1 MKKRTDAPTDRLFE
15 KIGKIGMVL
24 PVAAA
29 SLLSTG
35 SVAQVAGSPAKMTL
49 GSAMPD
55 PNGEIT
61 ADRQRAYRLFKAI
74 TGIAI
79 AIDDSR
85 LAQMESLIAAGN
97 EKGAAAIATSDPSFY
112 DVQLRDLARKMS
124 VREES
129 VTAPLSDFV
138 ATFVG
143 VARDGLDAR
152 ELLSGNFIYRADIAK
167 VLVNG
172 QGQPEVRND
181 TLADIVNSNNHYAD
195 LQARSYS
202 LYSVLVRENGQQYS
216 NDGETLQP
224 MTDAAGLITT
234 RQWIRE
240 HADAGTN
247 RRLVEFSF
255 RQFMCAPM
263 EAWMDASRPDDFV
276 GRDVDRFPG
285 GSHEK
290 YQVTCKACHTQ
301 MDAFRQAFA
310 YVNFAGGRTRLT
322 PGQVVGKMNRN
333 SNMFPSGYSTTNDR
347 WVNYATAPRNADQF
361 GWRGPASGSG
371 MADFGRLLANSK
383 GFSRC
388 MTKRVFASICK
399 RAPGPA
405 EEAAIRVIA
414 DQFEGD
420 YKLKGLAET
429 VAVSPICISRE

>member
-1 MKKRTDAPTDRLFE
+1 MKKQINAPTKRLF
-15 KIGKIGMVL
+15 KLGTLL

-35 SVAQVAGSPAKMTL
+35 SIAQVTAPVKVTM
-49 GSAMPD
+49 GSAMPN
-55 PNGEIT
+55 PTGEIT
-61 ADRQRAYRLFKAI
+61 VHRQRAHQLFVSI
-74 TGIAI
+74 TGVQI
-79 AIDDSR
+79 AIDDNR
-85 LAQMESLIAAGN
+85 LIQMEALISAGN

-112 DVQLRDLARKMS
+112 DIQLRDIARKMS

-152 ELLSGNFIYRADIAK
+152 ELLTGNFFYRGDATKILNNA
-167 VLVNG
+167 G
-172 QGQPEVRND
+172 GQPEVRQN
-181 TLADIVNSNNHYAD
+181 TLNDIVNSNNHYAD
-195 LQARSYS
+195 LQARNYS
-202 LYSVLVRENGQQYS
+202 LYAVLVKEDGQKYS
-216 NDGETLQP
+216 DDGNTILP

-234 RQWIRE
+234 RKWIE
-240 HADAGTN
+240 SHADAGTN

-255 RQFMCAPM
+255 RQFMCVPM
-263 EAWMDASRPDDFV
+263 ESWMDASRPDDFV

-285 GSHEK
+285 GSNEK

-310 YVNFAGGRTRLT
+310 YVDLNNNRIRFR
-322 PGQVVGKMNRN
+322 PGQVANKMNRN
-333 SNMFPSGYSTTNDR
+333 GNMFPAGFTTVDNR
-347 WVNYATAPRNADQF
+347 WVNYATAAKNMDQF
-361 GWRGPASGSG
+361 GWRGPMSGAG

-388 MTKRVFASICK
+388 MTKRLFTNICK
-399 RAPGPA
+399 RVPTAA
-405 EEAAIRVIA
+405 EEPAVRAIA

-420 YKLKGLAET
+420 YKLKGLAEAI
-429 VAVSPICISRE
+429 AVSPACMSKAQ